1 MSKYTDV
8 SQDYQEKFDN
18 IVSGTAIP
26 EWIKFK
32 LLNCLSAKY
41 PIKLFKA
48 NEITNYLTNVEI
60 VVLLNEEFL
69 DKLGDD
75 MAVNILFE
83 EELAKVSY
91 DSEKD
96 KINILNP
103 DYVTFK
109 CIQNKYTTELTRA
122 KELVDTIIRQKEDE
136 EKERKQQLKES
147 KKKNK

>member
-8 SQDYQEKFDN
+8 SKDYQDKFDN
-18 IVSGTAIP
+18 LVLGTSIP

-32 LLNCLSAKY
+32 VLNCLSAKY
-41 PIKLFKA
+41 PVKLFKA

-60 VVLLNEEFL
+60 VVIINEEFL

-75 MAVNILFE
+75 KAVNILFE
-83 EELAKVSY
+83 EELVKVMY

-109 CIQNKYTTELTRA
+109 SMQNKYGEELTRA
-122 KELVDTIIRQKEDE
+122 KELVDALIRQQEEE

-147 KKKNK
+147 KKKGK

>member
-8 SQDYQEKFDN
+8 SKDYQDKFDN
-18 IVSGTAIP
+18 LVLGTSIP

-32 LLNCLSAKY
+32 VLNCLSAKY
-41 PIKLFKA
+41 PVKLFKA

-60 VVLLNEEFL
+60 VVIINEEFL

-75 MAVNILFE
+75 NAVNILFE
-83 EELAKVSY
+83 EELVKVMY

-109 CIQNKYTTELTRA
+109 SMQNKYGEELTRA
-122 KELVDTIIRQKEDE
+122 KELVDALIRQQEEE

-147 KKKNK
+147 KKKGK